1 MTNAS
6 HIAHIEHELDG
17 FHQSLVTYRQ
27 QLGAWYSRALDSVSH
42 AADLPSLLG
51 MDRVLRAGNSQRS
64 VSLSDA
70 DFSTVARCPAGGV
83 LQIESKFESVYDVP
97 IGDIPV
103 EVIGL
108 DDGSSTVVMLDEQG
122 KGSHPCVASGRYQV
136 RVQGGVS
143 AQQVDALF
151 VSYAGLTADLEQW
164 LRSQWEGFK
173 PHWQQSTA
181 SAIGSGVLAGS
192 WAAIREAWDSIQLVQ
207 AILEDPLKYVEQLG
221 AEAAKLADLAAN
233 APKVMEQAM
242 LLASDEAALFL
253 LVRTAMIWLD
263 ALPPSE
269 IAQVAAGF
277 VVSLLIDLVIGAVLT
292 IALPAAAVAY
302 LSLRLARY
310 GAQIVKAAVVYF
322 SISRARLSDCKK
334 HRQYSAPRQW

>member
-64 VSLSDA
+64 VSLSDT

-122 KGSHPCVASGRYQV
+122 KGSHPCVAGARYQV

-181 SAIGSGVLAGS
+181 SAIGSGILAGS
-192 WAAIREAWDSIQLVQ
+192 WAAYWRRRQKNNIVR
-207 AILEDPLKYVEQLG
+207 LKLLG
-221 AEAAKLADLAAN
+221 AGSGYRPNKKDPDNPIFNPSMNGAEMKFREEGT
-233 APKVMEQAM
+233 PFT
-242 LLASDEAALFL
+242 LFP
-253 LVRTAMIWLD
+253 T
-263 ALPPSE
+263 SE
-269 IAQVAAGF
+269 
-277 VVSLLIDLVIGAVLT
+277 
-292 IALPAAAVAY
+292 
-302 LSLRLARY
+302 
-310 GAQIVKAAVVYF
+310 
-322 SISRARLSDCKK
+322 
-334 HRQYSAPRQW
+334 